1 MVPPSSHGVS
11 RVPRYFGYSSLTLS
25 FAYVTLTLFGTF
37 SHTFQLEIINAK
49 CCPKPHKYC
58 YLWFSLFR
66 FRSPLLTESRLIS
79 LPRPTQMFQFRRFP
93 PHTYGFSVQY
103 RSMSFGEFPHSEIPG
118 SMDICSS
125 PRLIAA
131 YHVFLRLP
139 VPRHSPCAL
148 CSLTVVSLSQ
158 NISLFQILHLPT
170 RFYHFTVAYC

>member
-11 RVPRYFGYSSLTLS
+11 RVPRYFGYSSLILS

-37 SHTFQLEIINAK
+37 SHTFQLEIINTK

-93 PHTYGFSVQY
+93 TYAYLIQRTLTEYCSAG
-103 RSMSFGEFPHSEIPG
+103 FPHSEIYG
-118 SMDICSS
+118 SKPICGS
-125 PRLIAA
+125 PQLIAA
-131 YHVFLRLP
+131 CRVLHRLS

-148 CSLTVVSLSQ
+148 YSLTSCKILFRGLQRINFRLSQ
-158 NISLFQILHLPT
+158 LLE
-170 RFYHFTVAYC
+170 

>member
-1 MVPPSSHGVS
+1 
-11 RVPRYFGYSSLTLS
+11 
-25 FAYVTLTLFGTF
+25 
-37 SHTFQLEIINAK
+37 
-49 CCPKPHKYC
+49 
-58 YLWFSLFR
+58 
-66 FRSPLLTESRLIS
+66 
-79 LPRPTQMFQFRRFP
+79 MFQFRRFP

-131 YHVFLRLP
+131 YHVFRRLP

-170 RFYHFTVAYC
+170 RFYHFTVELSFSNNPLGEIIDFNLKNQEFYIANKISFRSSIFSFQGTSHKGYCGLPSQATLWWAEMDSNHRPLGYQPSALTS

>member
-11 RVPRYFGYSSLTLS
+11 RVPRYFGYSSLTFS

-79 LPRPTQMFQFRRFP
+79 FPRPTEMFQFRRFP
-93 PHTYGFSVQY
+93 SYTYLIQYMMYVHT
-103 RSMSFGEFPHSEIPG
+103 HT
-118 SMDICSS
+118 DCSIRKS
-125 PRLIAA
+125 ADQFILADPR
-131 YHVFLRLP
+131 
-139 VPRHSPCAL
+139 
-148 CSLTVVSLSQ
+148 SLSQ
-158 NISLFQILHLPT
+158 LITSFIGS
-170 RFYHFTVAYC
+170 